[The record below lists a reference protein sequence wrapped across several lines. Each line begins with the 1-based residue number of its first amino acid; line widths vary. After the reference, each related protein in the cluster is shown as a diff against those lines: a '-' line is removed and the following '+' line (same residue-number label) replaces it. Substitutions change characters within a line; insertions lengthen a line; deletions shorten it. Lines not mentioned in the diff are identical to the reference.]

1 MSKFEQLLDL
11 LVNEQKDEA
20 EKLFHEIVVEKS
32 RQIYEGILADEEAV
46 EENSETDEVEEAS
59 DQADDA
65 ETDEV
70 DEAMHGDK
78 DDKKKKKMKKED
90 EVDEAMHG
98 DKEDKKK
105 KKEKKMED
113 ASDEDDVEEGE
124 EPAESSD
131 ETIEE
136 IGGDQTDDLIS
147 DIEAEGHGD
156 DMGDMGD
163 MDKDDDMDMDD
174 DGDSDPETAEMFAP
188 LEKELD
194 ELKAEFAKMMDSDD
208 DKPEEG
214 IEPFEGTESKDADT
228 IVKEY
233 ANMVK
238 DGHGAEKMGSE
249 KGADSKKSVVASK
262 NKPMTNA
269 GPVKMDVGGE
279 EKGGVG
285 KALTGDTAKPMG
297 DSFKNAGGIKSA
309 SQEKAPS
316 AMEKPAGEDNTKS
329 PVAAK

>member
-59 DQADDA
+59 DKADDA

-214 IEPFEGTESKDADT
+214 IEPFESTDKDADT

>member
-1 MSKFEQLLDL
+1 MSKFETLLDL

-59 DQADDA
+59 DKADDA

-90 EVDEAMHG
+90 EVDEGMHG

-156 DMGDMGD
+156 DMGDMD
-163 MDKDDDMDMDD
+163 NDDDMDMDD

-309 SQEKAPS
+309 AQEKAPS

>member
-1 MSKFEQLLDL
+1 MSKFETLLDL

-32 RQIYEGILADEEAV
+32 RQIYEGILAEDEEEAV
-46 EENSETDEVEEAS
+46 EETSETDEVEEAS
-59 DQADDA
+59 DEADDA
-65 ETDEV
+65 ETDEVKEEETDEV
-70 DEAMHGDK
+70 DEAMHGD
-78 DDKKKKKMKKED
+78 DKM
-90 EVDEAMHG
+90 
-98 DKEDKKK
+98 KKK
-105 KKEKKMED
+105 KKEKKE
-113 ASDEDDVEEGE
+113 EVEETD
-124 EPAESSD
+124 ESKE

-147 DIEAEGHGD
+147 DIEAEGEGD
-156 DMGDMGD
+156 DMADMGD
-163 MDKDDDMDMDD
+163 ENGDMDMDN
-174 DGDSDPETAEMFAP
+174 DGDADPETEEMFAP

-208 DKPEEG
+208 DQPEEG
-214 IEPFEGTESKDADT
+214 ISPFESTESKDADT

-238 DGHGAEKMGSE
+238 DGHGAEKMGKES
-249 KGADSKKSVVASK
+249 GADSKKSVVASK
-262 NKPMTNA
+262 NKAMTNA
-269 GPVKMDVGGE
+269 SAVKMDVGGE

-285 KALTGDTAKPMG
+285 KGLTGDTAKDMG
-297 DSFKNAGGIKSA
+297 GNFKNEGGIKSA

-316 AMEKPAGEDNTKS
+316 AQEKPAGEDNTKS